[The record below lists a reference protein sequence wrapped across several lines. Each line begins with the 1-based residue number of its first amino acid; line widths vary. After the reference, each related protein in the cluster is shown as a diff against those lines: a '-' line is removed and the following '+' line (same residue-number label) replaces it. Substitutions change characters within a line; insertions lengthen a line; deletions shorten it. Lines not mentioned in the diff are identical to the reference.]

1 MFHLIYPM
9 HIFPKAVLTLKF
21 CLHLNTCR
29 MIQGGHLFQISMGN
43 GCAATVGI
51 IQGKSP
57 WILVQFSILP
67 RHGMKFIRAIFQK
80 CWSPSYMRVL
90 TTRLAYHIHVFN
102 VVVPPLLMDHSPCQI
117 FYWSMLALWMD
128 STNKPHL
135 LLCQRIHVYGTQ
147 YHLTSAIQTTPGH
160 FMAICEYGQGYAV
173 LDDMGQPL
181 WFPTFAGASRR
192 DIAEMSRNQSLP
204 TFLPDQSK
212 SAIHVLVYT
221 KTGSMSN
228 ENLSF
233 YPVFHSRDP
242 VRVPDQ
248 IYNQAP
254 SVIDLDLTPS
264 VQGQEPS
271 AFSTPSRTS
280 NEVNFGL
287 NGDSEPPFN
296 PKLHSTPKL
305 DDAPMLSAGKTDSA
319 DLSSIV
325 SCASNEVNFGLNGD
339 SEPPFNPKLHSTPKL
354 DDAPMLSA
362 GKTDSADLSSI
373 VSCASSTDT
382 ITSPVSHDAAV
393 LSESASPSHSSEA
406 PCTDGVNTPKRPKK
420 RKAPKSICDEQ
431 PSKKCNKSPSH
442 VDRSDIGVSM
452 EGEVEVSLFI
462 SICSQQVECAVY
474 DNQLY
479 FSFKTILAMLGK
491 TAEVGRQGYVGIDRV
506 LAKHNVDLKKAF
518 LKKVVS
524 AFGSTNQLLLLF
536 CVTVRFATSMY
547 VKCLTQK

>member
-1 MFHLIYPM
+1 M
-9 HIFPKAVLTLKF
+9 
-21 CLHLNTCR
+21 CNENTY
-29 MIQGGHLFQISMGN
+29 
-43 GCAATVGI
+43 
-51 IQGKSP
+51 K
-57 WILVQFSILP
+57 
-67 RHGMKFIRAIFQK
+67 
-80 CWSPSYMRVL
+80 Y
-90 TTRLAYHIHVFN
+90 IHN
-102 VVVPPLLMDHSPCQI
+102 LEQ
-117 FYWSMLALWMD
+117 
-128 STNKPHL
+128 
-135 LLCQRIHVYGTQ
+135 
-147 YHLTSAIQTTPGH
+147 
-160 FMAICEYGQGYAV
+160 
-173 LDDMGQPL
+173 
-181 WFPTFAGASRR
+181 TFARQYLNIYSKRSTLVWYPLSCYVIDVWWCVCWWMRLYQIMACCIITCYRHWPGQCWHCGWTQQTNPTYCCARGYMCVWNTVSF
-192 DIAEMSRNQSLP
+192 DIWNQRLP

-221 KTGSMSN
+221 KTGSVSA

-233 YPVFHSRDP
+233 DPVFHSKDP

-254 SVIDLDLTPS
+254 AVIDLDLTPS

-280 NEVNFGL
+280 TEVNFWL

-296 PKLHSTPKL
+296 QKLHSTPKL
-305 DDAPMLSAGKTDSA
+305 DDALMLSAGKTDSA
-319 DLSSIV
+319 DLSPIV
-325 SCASNEVNFGLNGD
+325 SC
-339 SEPPFNPKLHSTPKL
+339 T
-354 DDAPMLSA
+354 
-362 GKTDSADLSSI
+362 
-373 VSCASSTDT
+373 SSTDT

-393 LSESASPSHSSEA
+393 LSESASLSHSSEA
-406 PCTDGVNTPKRPKK
+406 PCTDGVNTPKRQKK

-431 PSKKCNKSPSH
+431 PSKKCSKSPSH
-442 VDRSDIGVSM
+442 MDRSDIGVSM
-452 EGEVEVSLFI
+452 EGEVEVSIFI
-462 SICSQQVECAVY
+462 SICSQQMECAVY

-479 FSFKTILAMLGK
+479 FSLKTILAMLGK